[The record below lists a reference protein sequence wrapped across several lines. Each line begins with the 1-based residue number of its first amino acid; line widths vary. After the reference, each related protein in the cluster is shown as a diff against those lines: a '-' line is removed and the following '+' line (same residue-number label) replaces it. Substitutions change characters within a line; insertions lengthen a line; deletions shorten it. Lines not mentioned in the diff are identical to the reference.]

1 MKGTKDH
8 ALMEIIHDDLAS
20 DYFFDL
26 IFYHAPFVGLFISS
40 YYSFLHIPN
49 TPSTLPPQDICT
61 FHAIHALSL
70 HGVT

>member
-49 TPSTLPPQDICT
+49 TPSTLPRNYQ
-61 FHAIHALSL
+61 FNRKYKHIHR
-70 HGVT
+70 